1 MPLQLPVGLHA
12 KVSLAYRDKT
22 CYVEDRAGMEILD
35 LRPIEE
41 EQPPHERV
49 QGQPKTTLVEGHE
62 HEDLTISRRRRLA
75 FVL

>member
-1 MPLQLPVGLHA
+1 
-12 KVSLAYRDKT
+12 
-22 CYVEDRAGMEILD
+22 MEILD

-49 QGQPKTTLVEGHE
+49 QGQPKTTLVEGRK